1 MQNHARKTTPMP
13 EPTIDAATFAELQD
27 AAGAEFVVELV
38 GTFLE
43 EAPTMLAELRSAQAA
58 QDADAFRRAA
68 HSLKSNG
75 HTFGATLLAAMARE
89 LELGGMIAQST
100 PLDALEAEYQ
110 RVAVALKAACD
121 G

>member
-1 MQNHARKTTPMP
+1 MP

-27 AAGAEFVVELV
+27 AAGAEFVAELI
-38 GTFLE
+38 GTFFE

-58 QDADAFRRAA
+58 QAVDAFRRAA

-75 HTFGATLLAAMARE
+75 HTFGATQLAAMARD
-89 LELGGMIAQST
+89 LELGGLITDAA
-100 PLDALEAEYQ
+100 PLDALEAEYA
-110 RVAVALKAACD
+110 RVVAALKALSD